1 MNLPLMNLISFKRV
15 FVAFNMSIVCATL
28 YGVLI
33 LVAEGHCFKF
43 WIAFDI
49 AISDL
54 CSCVAF

>member
-1 MNLPLMNLISFKRV
+1 
-15 FVAFNMSIVCATL
+15 
-28 YGVLI
+28 LI

-49 AISDL
+49 AISDH